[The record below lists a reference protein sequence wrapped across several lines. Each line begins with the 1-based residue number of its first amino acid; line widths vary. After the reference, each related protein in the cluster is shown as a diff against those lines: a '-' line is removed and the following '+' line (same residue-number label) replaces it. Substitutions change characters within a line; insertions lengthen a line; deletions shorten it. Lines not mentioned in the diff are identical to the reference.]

1 VSAGLSP
8 FLIDGVGLWAQRAS
22 NADFAGRPAVFLDR
36 DGVITQEVHFLRRP
50 EDVRLTEGVEAA
62 IAALN
67 AQRVAVV
74 AITNQSGVARGRLSW
89 EDFAAVQDEIAR
101 RLAQAGARVDAT
113 FACGYHPDGKGALA
127 VADHPWRKPAPGML
141 FETRARLG
149 VDLRQSFIVGDRR
162 SDLEAGRAA
171 GLSCGALVRTGYG
184 EAEAARLAATAARWG
199 AGFSA
204 EVADDAARAIGL
216 WLATR

>member
-1 VSAGLSP
+1 VSAGAAL
-8 FLIDGVGLWAQRAS
+8 FLVDGVGLWAQRLTGA
-22 NADFAGRPAVFLDR
+22 AFAGRPAVFLDR

-50 EDVRLTEGVEAA
+50 ADVRLTEGVAAA

-67 AQRVAVV
+67 AQDVAVV

-101 RLAQAGARVDAT
+101 QLAREGAQVDAI
-113 FACGYHPDGKGALA
+113 FACGYHPDGTSALA

-141 FETRARLG
+141 FEARARLG
-149 VDLRQSFIVGDRR
+149 VDLARSFVVGDRR

-171 GLSCGALVRTGYG
+171 GVPRGVLVRTGYG
-184 EAEAARLAATAARWG
+184 EAEAAGLPAIAARWG
-199 AGFSA
+199 PGFAA
-204 EVADDAARAIGL
+204 EVAEDAARAIGR